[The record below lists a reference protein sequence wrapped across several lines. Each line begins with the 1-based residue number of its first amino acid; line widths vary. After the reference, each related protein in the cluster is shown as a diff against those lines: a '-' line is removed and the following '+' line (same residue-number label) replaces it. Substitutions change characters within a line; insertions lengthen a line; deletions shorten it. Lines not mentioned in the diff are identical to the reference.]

1 MASIADVRSIALGLP
16 EVVEGDHGHDHLT
29 GWKVAGKAFVWE
41 RPLRAGDVAALEG
54 LQERVP
60 GGEIVAVRVPRVEK
74 EAVLASVPGAFHVP
88 HFAGFPAVLVEL
100 AAIPVDELRELI
112 TDGWLA
118 QAPKRVARA
127 YLDDA

>member
-1 MASIADVRSIALGLP
+1 
-16 EVVEGDHGHDHLT
+16 
-29 GWKVAGKAFVWE
+29 
-41 RPLRAGDVAALEG
+41 
-54 LQERVP
+54 VP
-60 GGEIVAVRVPRVEK
+60 SVEK

-88 HFAGFPAVLVEL
+88 HFDGFPAVLVEL

-118 QAPKRVARA
+118 QAPRRVARA